1 MLIHALRL
9 LVSLNISHS
18 IELLIWNDRV
28 VNTYC
33 ENQCNEGLKVQIS
46 NTMSV
51 LKECQIMSYTMLYSV
66 WEIDSGVYVTQKTV
80 QYLTWETV

>member
-1 MLIHALRL
+1 MYTRLRAF
-9 LVSLNISHS
+9 SFISHTVLNCYYEMTEYS
-18 IELLIWNDRV
+18 G

-51 LKECQIMSYTMLYSV
+51 LKECQIMPYTTLYSV
-66 WEIDSGVYVTQKTV
+66 
-80 QYLTWETV
+80 

>member
-1 MLIHALRL
+1 MTEY
-9 LVSLNISHS
+9 SG
-18 IELLIWNDRV
+18 

-51 LKECQIMSYTMLYSV
+51 LKECQIMPYTMLYSV
-66 WEIDSGVYVTQKTV
+66 WEIDSGVYVTQKNCTILNLKNSV
-80 QYLTWETV
+80 KYNIDVTKINA